1 MRAIFL
7 TLSAVLFS
15 LIGFS
20 SVAVAGDRLAGV
32 SVGES
37 VSTLGSGWQS
47 RTGEPLTR
55 FGTVYGQPNAMVSVF
70 TCGTDTIRAVM
81 VAWAFSDVAFQTSGM
96 NLIRQP
102 NDQDKVIGLANALAN
117 RMAAEGWDI
126 NMNGRTQTFASDSGH
141 TARRGTLTRTVK
153 INASPYQSAIILMT
167 APLEFLNH
175 CRT

>member
-20 SVAVAGDRLAGV
+20 SAAVAGDRLAGV

-37 VSTLGSGWQS
+37 VSTLGSDWQS

-81 VAWAFSDVAFQTSGM
+81 VAWAFSDVAFQTPGM
-96 NLIRQP
+96 NAIRQP
-102 NDQDKVIGLANALAN
+102 NDQDNVIGLANALAN
-117 RMAAEGWDI
+117 RMATEGWDI
-126 NMNGRTQTFASDSGH
+126 EMNGEPSFFANDTGYSAH
-141 TARRGTLTRTVK
+141 RGSLTRTSKMNVT
-153 INASPYQSAIILMT
+153 PHGSAIMVMT
-167 APLEFLNH
+167 APIEFFNH